1 MIGKCPDFQNKISF
15 DNYVYYK
22 MIHKKIKYNSGTVM
36 ILEILYMFETFLF
49 YWSELKSLFMPAF
62 LVILIK
68 NIFIILYPKKRKA
81 LISLLTDTTAI
92 IIMLVQG
99 LYLQNGFDLF
109 NAFTINV
116 LYYPIVF
123 VHIISIKNEY
133 IDESLSQL
141 LDYPYFSLDR
151 YTPNEKAE
159 YTEFND
165 DINDK
170 LLKTAIIDITTNNNS
185 KKLRIAKYC
194 TCIAILISLVF
205 FLISQSAL
213 IKIKNTDKFSFDNY
227 TQGQYINVDIMP
239 ETMQIAVQ
247 ADTKKELWVKI
258 SDSNNYIYVKCKEN
272 TYEKLI
278 KEKTANIKGKVVFSK
293 KGEIKNMTLSKSSVN
308 EAYAFI
314 TEKQKEYI
322 DSISDCNMYIDII
335 DEKLKSNTIFYSL
348 ISLLAFFALYM
359 LLIIVP
365 RKENSII

>member
-1 MIGKCPDFQNKISF
+1 MASSSNFITYIPQKNLKIT
-15 DNYVYYK
+15 DNYLD
-22 MIHKKIKYNSGTVM
+22 NQR
-36 ILEILYMFETFLF
+36 
-49 YWSELKSLFMPAF
+49 
-62 LVILIK
+62 
-68 NIFIILYPKKRKA
+68 ILYPKKRKA

-92 IIMLVQG
+92 IIMMVQG

-151 YTPNEKAE
+151 YTPDEKAE

-227 TQGQYINVDIMP
+227 TQGQYINVDIIP
-239 ETMQIAVQ
+239 DTMQDAVVT
-247 ADTKKELWVKI
+247 DTKKEFWAKI
-258 SDSNNYIYVKCKEN
+258 SDSDYYIYVKCKEN
-272 TYEKLI
+272 TYEELT
-278 KEKTANIKGKVVFSK
+278 KEKTANIKGKVVFGK
-293 KGEIKNMTLSKSSVN
+293 KGEIRNATLSQSVFN

-314 TEKQKEYI
+314 TDKQKEYI
-322 DSISDCNMYIDII
+322 DSISDCNMYIDMI

-348 ISLLAFFALYM
+348 ILMLAFFALYL

-365 RKENSII
+365 RKNR